1 MYRRIA
7 RKSFFTTLFLTQN
20 NHHRYS
26 VLGHTSKLVWLV
38 LKDGRYDFLAAA
50 LLHDVGKPLVAYQ
63 DEKDKTT
70 GEYSFTNHE
79 EISYHAIK
87 HWPFVNQTTKS
98 LVRYQNI
105 AKSPLPWGVC
115 QTRKFYRGDAMSTV
129 TLRIPDAKHERLKQY
144 AKEQGISLNKLFDEF
159 ATVALAQFDAK
170 TRFEIKASKGSVE
183 KGLKLLDKLDS
194 EIN

>member
-1 MYRRIA
+1 
-7 RKSFFTTLFLTQN
+7 
-20 NHHRYS
+20 
-26 VLGHTSKLVWLV
+26 
-38 LKDGRYDFLAAA
+38 
-50 LLHDVGKPLVAYQ
+50 
-63 DEKDKTT
+63 
-70 GEYSFTNHE
+70 
-79 EISYHAIK
+79 
-87 HWPFVNQTTKS
+87 
-98 LVRYQNI
+98 
-105 AKSPLPWGVC
+105 
-115 QTRKFYRGDAMSTV
+115 MSTV